1 MGGTVVGGR
10 EELPESCSNWNSL
23 QSSHIDPVLLGL
35 TCLFRFSQVNADG
48 EEVIIKFS
56 KEL

>member
-10 EELPESCSNWNSL
+10 EELAESGSNWNSL

-35 TCLFRFSQVNADG
+35 PCLFSFSHVHADG
-48 EEVIIKFS
+48 EEVII
-56 KEL
+56 